1 MPIQTALAGYF
12 LPYQT
17 AWLNDPARLKI
28 WEKSRR
34 IGATDVQADV
44 RDCAKKGGCDVWFT
58 SADQATS
65 KEYIRYCADWA
76 RILNAVAKD
85 MGEVALDEDKGVKVL
100 AEFANG
106 RRIHALSSNP
116 RALRGRGGKLV
127 VDEYAHHDQSDELW
141 RAAQAVATWG
151 HSIRVLSTHN
161 GKGCRFY
168 RMVQD
173 AKQGDFTHSV
183 LAFVKK
189 SLLENWQS
197 RPRQGQGGGR
207 EYHIS
212 PFHGTPR
219 GLVPLQG
226 VGQRPT
232 SSWRKQGAGEPAGY
246 HGGACYVGMEF
257 GRRGDLTVIWVG
269 EKMGDV
275 GHAR

>member
-1 MPIQTALAGYF
+1 MAKPPLAPNLGSYF

-34 IGATDVQADV
+34 IGATYVQAFEDV
-44 RDCAKKGGCDVWFT
+44 MDCAKEVGCDVWFT

-100 AEFANG
+100 AVEFANG

-141 RAAQAVATWG
+141 RAAQAVVHLGAQHQGAEHAQWQG
-151 HSIRVLSTHN
+151 LQVLS
-161 GKGCRFY
+161 
-168 RMVQD
+168 
-173 AKQGDFTHSV
+173 
-183 LAFVKK
+183 
-189 SLLENWQS
+189 
-197 RPRQGQGGGR
+197 
-207 EYHIS
+207 
-212 PFHGTPR
+212 HG
-219 GLVPLQG
+219 
-226 VGQRPT
+226 
-232 SSWRKQGAGEPAGY
+232 A
-246 HGGACYVGMEF
+246 
-257 GRRGDLTVIWVG
+257 RR
-269 EKMGDV
+269 
-275 GHAR
+275 

>member
-1 MPIQTALAGYF
+1 M
-12 LPYQT
+12 
-17 AWLNDPARLKI
+17 
-28 WEKSRR
+28 
-34 IGATDVQADV
+34 
-44 RDCAKKGGCDVWFT
+44 
-58 SADQATS
+58 
-65 KEYIRYCADWA
+65 
-76 RILNAVAKD
+76 
-85 MGEVALDEDKGVKVL
+85 DEGL
-100 AEFANG
+100 AE
-106 RRIHALSSNP
+106 I
-116 RALRGRGGKLV
+116 V
-127 VDEYAHHDQSDELW
+127 
-141 RAAQAVATWG
+141 
-151 HSIRVLSTHN
+151 
-161 GKGCRFY
+161 
-168 RMVQD
+168 
-173 AKQGDFTHSV
+173 
-183 LAFVKK
+183 K
-189 SLLENWQS
+189 SLLEKTTRENWQS